1 MNMSKLGETADKILE
16 LLGEE
21 KKITVDELAKRVSLK
36 DTEILDFMKQEGFI
50 ELKKGEVIITEFG
63 SELIAAK

>member
-1 MNMSKLGETADKILE
+1 MSKLGETADKILE